1 MVAWLAGLVS
11 TLLPAVVQLDY
22 PLRTRGYL
30 VGQIESADVFEA
42 AAVINR
48 CFFAGSR
55 EGPHRTDLISNALRA
70 RAAARLDVGG
80 IAYDERSSLV
90 LAVTPDVGAPAIVAM
105 AELSMQ
111 PRNGQVPGN
120 FRPLVFPGNEPMVPY
135 ICNLA
140 VDANHRHRGL
150 ARSVMA
156 VCEEITRAV
165 WGYGEIFLH
174 VDERNAGAAQLY
186 ASLGYEPLP
195 HWDQP
200 LWKEANLGLAPFRYH
215 RKIIS
220 ADSAYTP
227 IADCAEAAAAS
238 REPREAPVFG
248 FAVPS
253 DVVAGPRAA
262 GTAPP
267 PSAMRAA
274 DAATAGPPDRRL
286 RSPSAGGAG
295 GAS

>member
-1 MVAWLAGLVS
+1 MVAVLAGLMS
-11 TLLPAVVQLDY
+11 ALLPSVVQIDF
-22 PLRTRGYL
+22 PLRARGYS
-30 VGQIESADVFEA
+30 VGQIERGDVFAA

-55 EGPHRTDLISNALRA
+55 EGPHRTELISNALRA
-70 RAAARLDVGG
+70 RAATRLDVGG

-90 LAVTPDVGAPAIVAM
+90 LAVTPDFGAPEIVAM

-120 FRPLVFPGNEPMVPY
+120 FRPHVFPGNEPMVPY

-140 VDANHRHRGL
+140 VDADHRHRGL

-156 VCEEITRAV
+156 VCEEITRSV
-165 WGYGEIFLH
+165 WGFGEIFLH

-186 ASLGYEPLP
+186 ASLGYQPLP

-215 RKIIS
+215 RKIVS
-220 ADSAYTP
+220 ADPAYVP
-227 IADCAEAAAAS
+227 IADCVEAAAAS
-238 REPREAPVFG
+238 RGPREPPVFG
-248 FAVPS
+248 FAVP
-253 DVVAGPRAA
+253 DDIVERPRAA
-262 GTAPP
+262 GAAP
-267 PSAMRAA
+267 RAA
-274 DAATAGPPDRRL
+274 AGLPIRR
-286 RSPSAGGAG
+286 
-295 GAS
+295 